1 MKRIILKFFPILLL
15 VALSCTKAQGP
26 NPVPYVYVNLQFNTD
41 EPLYTNLNTPGEPVY
56 INNVGNKGI
65 VVIQDYSGNFW
76 AFDRTCPYQI
86 NSTCGKIIISNSHQN
101 FLCGSY
107 SGNGKNF
114 DACCNS
120 EWNLDG
126 SIAASPTTYSLKAYH
141 ISVTPPPE
149 PYVVTI
155 TN

>member
-41 EPLYTNLNTPGEPVY
+41 EPLYTNLNTPGIPVY
-56 INNVGNKGI
+56 IKNQGNKGI
-65 VVIQDYSGNFW
+65 VVIQDFNGNFW

-86 NSTCGKIIISNSHQN
+86 NSSCGIVTQSLSGFN
-101 FLCGSY
+101 FVCGTY
-107 SGNGKNF
+107 YGKTL

-126 SIAASPTTYSLKAYH
+126 SIYQGPTTYPLKAYH
-141 ISVTPPPE
+141 INVVGTSQ
-149 PYVVTI
+149 PYIITI